1 MTIYNCKGAWY
12 DRQGRRHNF
21 EIESDRAERSFIK
34 ELVESRYP
42 TDRVVIKLF
51 FKFLNHPFYCWTF
64 LILCLFNLTGP
75 ALFVVG
81 LFLYLELKDKD
92 PVL

>member
-21 EIESDRAERSFIK
+21 EIESDRAERSFII

-42 TDRVVIKLF
+42 AKNVVVKTLSIIVT
-51 FKFLNHPFYCWTF
+51 HPQTAP
-64 LILCLFNLTGP
+64 LM
-75 ALFVVG
+75 
-81 LFLYLELKDKD
+81 
-92 PVL
+92 

>member
-1 MTIYNCKGAWY
+1 MN
-12 DRQGRRHNF
+12 
-21 EIESDRAERSFIK
+21 
-34 ELVESRYP
+34 
-42 TDRVVIKLF
+42 KLF

-64 LILCLFNLTGP
+64 LMLCLFNLTGP